1 MNTPSKKLS
10 SLELA
15 QLLQDA
21 EKNWPTMLELYA
33 QIAKETKAKFD
44 ALVDSGFT
52 PVQALELIKAKA
64 I

>member
-33 QIAKETKAKFD
+33 QVAKETKAKYD
-44 ALVDSGFT
+44 ALIEAGFT
-52 PVQALELIKAKA
+52 VAQAMELLKAKA